1 MVDTRW
7 LSDFL
12 TTAELRNF
20 SRAAEVLNS
29 TQPAL
34 SRRIH
39 ALEEWLGAR
48 LFNRDTQPVSL
59 TSEGELLRPA
69 AEEILCS
76 LQRARTEIRSVRER
90 RTSLLRFITTH
101 GLATTVLPN
110 WLSSVEAVTGTISM
124 RLETARLD
132 DCATAMVNGEADF
145 MLAYTHP
152 TSMLPLDPRAFQSVV
167 IEHDLLVPVCAPDE
181 NGAPR
186 HPVPGPSESRPSGYI
201 AYTLSSGFGRLLDQ
215 CFGQREESLNLQRV
229 FESHLAGVVKIMAL
243 EGRGTAWLARRYV
256 TADFASGHLVPAGD
270 EEFSIEL
277 EVRLFRPIGRMSPS
291 CEQFWT
297 TVAEPAPATI
307 R

>member
-7 LSDFL
+7 LNDFL
-12 TTAELRNF
+12 TTAEMRNF
-20 SRAAEVLNS
+20 SRAAEVLTS

-39 ALEEWLGAR
+39 ALEEWLGVR
-48 LFNRDTQPVSL
+48 LFNRDTQPISL
-59 TSEGELLRPA
+59 TPEGELLRPT

-76 LQRARTEIRSVRER
+76 LQRARAEIRGMRER

-110 WLSSVEAVTGTISM
+110 WLGFVEAVTGTISM

-132 DCATAMVNGEADF
+132 DCATTMVNGESDF

-167 IEHDLLVPVCAPDE
+167 IEHNLLVPVSAPDE

-186 HPVPGPSESRPSGYI
+186 HPVPGLAENRPSGYL

-243 EGRGTAWLARRYV
+243 EGRGATWLASRYV
-256 TADFASGHLVPAGD
+256 TADIASGHLVPAGD

-277 EVRLFRPIGRMSPS
+277 EVRLFRPTGRMSPA
-291 CEQFWT
+291 CEQFWMA
-297 TVAEPAPATI
+297 VGEASSQAI

>member
-48 LFNRDTQPVSL
+48 VFNRDTQPISL
-59 TSEGELLRPA
+59 TAEGEILRPT
-69 AEEILCS
+69 AEEILSS
-76 LQRARTEIRSVRER
+76 LQRARTEIRRVRER

-101 GLATTVLPN
+101 GLATTVLPT
-110 WLSSVEAVTGTISM
+110 WLGSVEAVTGMISM

-132 DCATAMVNGEADF
+132 DCATTMVNGEADF

-152 TSMLPLDPRAFQSVV
+152 TSILPLDPRAFQSVV
-167 IEHDLLVPVCAPDE
+167 IEHDLLVPVSAPDE

-186 HPVPGPSESRPSGYI
+186 HPVPGTSENCPSGYI

-215 CFGQREESLNLQRV
+215 CFGQREESLHLQRV

-243 EGRGTAWLARRYV
+243 EGRGSAWLASRYIAV
-256 TADFASGHLVPAGD
+256 DIESGHLVPAGD
-270 EEFSIEL
+270 EQFSIEL
-277 EVRLFRPIGRMSPS
+277 EVRLFRPTGRMSPA

-297 TVAEPAPATI
+297 AVGEASPLPI